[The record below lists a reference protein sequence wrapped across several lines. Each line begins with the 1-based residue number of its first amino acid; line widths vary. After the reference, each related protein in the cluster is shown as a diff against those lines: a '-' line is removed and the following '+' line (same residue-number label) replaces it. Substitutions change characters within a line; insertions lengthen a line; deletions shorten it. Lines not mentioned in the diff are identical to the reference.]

1 MKYFYGNSY
10 KEALSNNPVEI
21 ESTEVLEAY
30 KKNYSNV
37 FPAEDQDDFY
47 SLVTVDAVTGDED
60 DERYGDVDDAR
71 ADFLYCTQETQDYSR
86 VVLRHVIIDCFGDE
100 TINEIESW
108 SKEDK

>member
-21 ESTEVLEAY
+21 KSTEVLEAY

-37 FPAEDQDDFY
+37 FPAEDQDDFL
-47 SLVTVDAVTGDED
+47 SLVTVDAVTGEEN
-60 DERYGDVDDAR
+60 DERYDDIDDAR
-71 ADFLYCTQETQDYSR
+71 ADFLYCIQETQDYSR
-86 VVLRHVIIDCFGDE
+86 VVLRHVVIDCFGDE
-100 TINEIESW
+100 TIDEIENW

>member
-37 FPAEDQDDFY
+37 FPAEDQDDFL
-47 SLVTVDAVTGDED
+47 SLVTVDAVTGEEI
-60 DERYGDVDDAR
+60 DERYDDIDDAR
-71 ADFLYCTQETQDYSR
+71 ADFLYCTQEVQDYVR
-86 VVLRHVIIDCFGDE
+86 VVLRHVVIDCFGNE
-100 TINEIESW
+100 TIDEIEDW